1 MGGPGMGPLRE
12 DQKWV
17 TLLEIQ
23 GSASEA
29 SAREL
34 TKAIHALLAKAK
46 KDKKIKGFGF
56 KFSVVGG
63 K

>member
-12 DQKWV
+12 DQTWV
-17 TLLEIQ
+17 TLLEVQ
-23 GSASEA
+23 GAASEA

-34 TKAIHALLAKAK
+34 TKAIHAVLAKAK